1 MSFLILIPL
10 DICATHAFLITLF
23 YDLDM
28 KRLRVNE
35 NNIYYSKKN
44 WSFAIT
50 APVYCKTHLFR
61 DFTLLVLP
69 GFIFDF
75 LLANVLLS
83 E

>member
-23 YDLDM
+23 HDLDM
-28 KRLRVNE
+28 KRLGVNE
-35 NNIYYSKKN
+35 NNIYYSNKKWN
-44 WSFAIT
+44 FAIT
-50 APVYCKTHLFR
+50 APVYCKTHLFL
-61 DFTLLVLP
+61 DCILLVLP

-75 LLANVLLS
+75 LLVNVLLS

>member
-10 DICATHAFLITLF
+10 VICATHAFLITLF
-23 YDLDM
+23 HDLDM

-44 WSFAIT
+44 WSFAII

-61 DFTLLVLP
+61 DFILLVLP

-75 LLANVLLS
+75 LLVNVLLS